1 MFRPERMADSGIEVD
16 FMSCDYSEIDP
27 AFDQSRFY
35 DVKSKVIVTSP
46 VTDIKVTTPPTRTNL
61 RQQLDKQQLYQQ
73 EKREQQFSQSFKVST
88 HVTGSTGITIPR
100 VVSASQVP
108 PNILQ
113 VKTPL
118 QHPTRYHVQ
127 ESQKRQVEHFLSNGH
142 HGSHI
147 PVHSLPTSSVPVQV
161 PQHNQYHLQAPS
173 SAPQPDLA
181 NSFLTD
187 PTDVDFNPSNFD
199 LLRELQSVEPLELES
214 FLDDDD
220 LREIQPTIGESLRD
234 DLSQAGLLQPPFDR
248 LDPDGMISSCP
259 TAAYNQQCSMSPG
272 LSVQDDM
279 WRKERIK
286 KDNHNII
293 ERRRRFNINDRIK
306 ELGGL
311 LPRTIDPDLR
321 QNKGTI
327 LKASVEYIKSLQDD
341 QRKYRMV
348 LEQKRKADSD
358 LRKVLLKLRQMQFLI
373 KSHGIENPLIGDVD
387 LQGSFNSVMRTEQL
401 VTSQVSSSD
410 SHAMSMN
417 TQSFTSL
424 LAVSLF
430 CSDELMDECSSVCG
444 DPMLLSDPLNP
455 DADDH
460 SLLFD
465 HFQS

>member
-1 MFRPERMADSGIEVD
+1 MFRSERMADSGIEVD
-16 FMSCDYSEIDP
+16 FDFMSSDYPENDST
-27 AFDQSRFY
+27 FDQTRFY
-35 DVKSKVIVTSP
+35 NLKSKAIVSSP
-46 VTDIKVTTPPTRTNL
+46 VTDIKITTPPTRTNL
-61 RQQLDKQQLYQQ
+61 RQQLEKQQLYQQ

-100 VVSASQVP
+100 VVSAAQVP
-108 PNILQ
+108 ANVLQ

-142 HGSHI
+142 HGAHI
-147 PVHSLPTSSVPVQV
+147 PVHSLPTSNVPLTV
-161 PQHNQYHLQAPS
+161 PQHNQYHVQASS

-181 NSFLTD
+181 NSFLAD
-187 PTDVDFNPSNFD
+187 PTDSEFNPSNFD

-234 DLSQAGLLQPPFDR
+234 DFSQAGLLQPPFDR
-248 LDPDGMISSCP
+248 LEPDGLISSCP
-259 TAAYNQQCSMSPG
+259 TSAYNQQCNLPT
-272 LSVQDDM
+272 LSVQDDL

-327 LKASVEYIKSLQDD
+327 LKASVEYIKCLQDD

-348 LEQKRKADSD
+348 LEQKKKADSD

-373 KSHGIENPLIGDVD
+373 KSHGIENPLLGDAD
-387 LQGSFNSVMRTEQL
+387 LQGSNFNSVMSTEQL
-401 VTSQVSSSD
+401 ITPQVPSND
-410 SHAMSMN
+410 NHVMSMN
-417 TQSFTSL
+417 TQPSFTSL
-424 LAVSLF
+424 LA
-430 CSDELMDECSSVCG
+430 SDELMDECSSVCG

-455 DADDH
+455 DADEH